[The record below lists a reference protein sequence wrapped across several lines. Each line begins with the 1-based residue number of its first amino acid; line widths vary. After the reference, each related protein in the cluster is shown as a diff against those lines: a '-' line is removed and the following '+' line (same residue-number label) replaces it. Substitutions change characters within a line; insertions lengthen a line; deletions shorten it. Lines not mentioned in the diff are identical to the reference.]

1 MGLGVPRNVESSN
14 SIWLVILNHASRY
27 LIGGYDA
34 STGLAGTLSEF
45 ARSGDAQSRADL
57 ARQVRGD
64 YLLNKN
70 KSLEHV
76 DYSATK

>member
-1 MGLGVPRNVESSN
+1 MPRKVESSY
-14 SIWLVILNHASRY
+14 SIWSVILNHESRY

-64 YLLNKN
+64 CLLNKN
-70 KSLEHV
+70 KSLERL
-76 DYSATK
+76 DYRSTK

>member
-1 MGLGVPRNVESSN
+1 MPRKVESSY
-14 SIWLVILNHASRY
+14 SIWSVILNHESRY

-64 YLLNKN
+64 CLLNKN
-70 KSLEHV
+70 KSFERL
-76 DYSATK
+76 DYRSTK